1 MGAFQGAGRMG
12 FRCPVL
18 NWSLDFHFYS
28 LYIANMGRAP
38 HTKVILAMTLIR
50 DGWTPYAAAKSVGIS
65 LSTIYRSVLYKEWK
79 DAKDNPD
86 PGTDGGGD
94 SAR

>member
-1 MGAFQGAGRMG
+1 MP
-12 FRCPVL
+12 FRCCVL

-65 LSTIYRSVLYKEWK
+65 LSTIYRSRLYKEWK
-79 DAKDNPD
+79 DAKDSAGPR
-86 PGTDGGGD
+86 PGSAGGGEP
-94 SAR
+94 R